1 MLDLALLAL
10 LVESVGLAKLPA
22 AAVAIVI
29 VTPLSFLGNKLWSF
43 AQA

>member
-1 MLDLALLAL
+1 M
-10 LVESVGLAKLPA
+10 LVESVGVGKLPA

-43 AQA
+43 GQA